1 MQIKEYLEKYQPII
15 YKTFANSLKMSHLS
29 HAYLISGQPGTPLLE
44 VSKYLAKSILCDN
57 PNPLACD
64 NCITCMR
71 VDDNNYPDLL
81 IIDGEKKTIQKKDVS
96 YLEEQFE
103 KTAFEDKGK
112 MIYILHLVEN
122 MTVEAVNSIL
132 KFLEEPSADIYAF
145 LTTNNENLI
154 LPTIISRCQVL
165 HLKLIDRKEII
176 KVAIDNGVEPCY
188 AEILSYFYN
197 DVDLITNIYNN
208 KEQFSAFKNAK
219 QCVDS
224 LLIALN
230 EDSKREA
237 IYTMQSKII
246 PVIKNKETARVFLD
260 LLADCF
266 KDILALKNSQPIT
279 LVSYQEITLQLANKL
294 NNVENYLL
302 KILKT
307 RNMLNSNVNISLLL
321 DQLIISIEK

>member
-15 YKTFANSLKMSHLS
+15 YKTFANSLKMNHLS

-57 PNPLACD
+57 PSPLACD

-71 VDDNNYPDLL
+71 VDDNNYPDFV
-81 IIDGEKKTIQKKDVS
+81 IINGEKKTIQKKDVS

-103 KTAFEDKGK
+103 KTAFEEKGK
-112 MIYILHLVEN
+112 MIYISHLVEN
-122 MTVEAVNSIL
+122 MTVEAINSIL

-154 LPTIISRCQVL
+154 LPTIISRCQCL

-176 KVAIDNGVEPCY
+176 KTAIDSGVEASY

-197 DVDLITNIYNN
+197 DVDLINNIYKN
-208 KEQFSAFKNAK
+208 KDSLVPYKAAK

-237 IYTMQSKII
+237 IYAMQSKII
-246 PVIKNKETARVFLD
+246 PQIKNKETARIFLD

-266 KDILALKNSQPIT
+266 KDILAIKNSQPIT
-279 LVSYQEITLQLANKL
+279 LISYQEINLQLANKL
-294 NNVENYLL
+294 NNIDEYLL
-302 KILKT
+302 KILKS
-307 RNMLNSNVNISLLL
+307 RNILNSNVNISLLL
-321 DQLIISIEK
+321 DQLILSIEK